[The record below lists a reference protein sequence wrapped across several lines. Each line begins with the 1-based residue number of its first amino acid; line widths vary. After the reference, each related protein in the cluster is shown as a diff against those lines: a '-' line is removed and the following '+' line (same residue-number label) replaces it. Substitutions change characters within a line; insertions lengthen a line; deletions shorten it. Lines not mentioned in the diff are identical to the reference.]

1 MTKNNSGSVDWYFDA
16 SKPWYQE
23 KLKLRAIAL
32 QSGLTEVAKWGKPT
46 YQLEG
51 NNIFLIHTFKNYAAI
66 LFIKGALMPDPK
78 KLLIQQTPDVQ
89 AARQLRFTSVEEITK
104 LEGVIKAYIQDAIV
118 VEQKGLKIEYK
129 KPMQKEVPLELIN
142 ILESNPKL
150 NDAFVALS
158 PGRQN
163 GYIFYFKSAKKSE
176 TRIARIEKHIP
187 DILRGKGLIKGGGVE
202 E

>member
-1 MTKNNSGSVDWYFDA
+1 MINKNAGSIDWYFDQT
-16 SKPWYQE
+16 KPWYEE

-46 YQLEG
+46 YQLDG

-66 LFIKGALMPDPK
+66 LFIKGALMPDSK
-78 KLLIQQTPDVQ
+78 KILIQQTPDVQ
-89 AARQLRFTSVEEITK
+89 AARQLRFISLEEITK
-104 LEGVIKAYIQDAIV
+104 LEATIKQYIQDAIL

-150 NDAFVALS
+150 NDAFFALS
-158 PGRQN
+158 QGRQN

-187 DILRGKGLIKGGGVE
+187 DILRGKGIIKGGGVE
-202 E
+202 K

>member
-1 MTKNNSGSVDWYFDA
+1 MIKNTTGSVDWYFDKT
-16 SKPWYQE
+16 KPWYQE
-23 KLKLRAIAL
+23 KLVLRSIAIS
-32 QSGLTEVAKWGKPT
+32 SGLTEVQKWGKPT

-66 LFIKGALMPDPK
+66 LFIKGSLMPDLK

-89 AARQLRFTSVEEITK
+89 AARQLRFTSVEEIIK
-104 LEGVIKAYIQDAIV
+104 LESTIKEYIQNAIQI
-118 VEQKGLKIEYK
+118 EQKGLKIEYK

-150 NDAFVALS
+150 NDAFYALS

-163 GYIFYFKSAKKSE
+163 GYIFYFKSAKKPE